1 MRILAVDDEKLM
13 LSALVSAI
21 NEAMPEAEV
30 AAFRSG
36 SSALEYFEDNK
47 IDVAFLDIR
56 MRGMDG
62 LELARK
68 LLEMDPSLNIIF
80 CTGYDEYISEAF
92 REIRC
97 NGYITKPVDA
107 DTVRKELAHLRTPI
121 AAEDVGKTG
130 KGGLAGGFETAEVG
144 AGAGGTAC
152 AGADAGS
159 VAAGTDSVAAGAGAS
174 GSSVNGR
181 HRVRFQC
188 FGYFAAYIDDEPIKF
203 SSAKTLELLA
213 YLVNAGGG
221 TVTNQEILTYLWDDD
236 EEHESYLK
244 KLRKDLIETLTAY
257 GCEDILVRQW
267 GGMSLRTDK
276 VDCDYY
282 DWKKNNPGK
291 YEGDYMKQYY
301 WTVY

>member
-1 MRILAVDDEKLM
+1 MKILAVDDEKLM

-30 AAFRSG
+30 AAFRSAT
-36 SSALEYFEDNK
+36 SALEYFEDNK

-68 LLEMDPSLNIIF
+68 LLEMDPTLNIIF

-92 REIRC
+92 REVRC

-107 DTVRKELAHLRTPI
+107 DTVRRELSHLRTPI
-121 AAEDVGKTG
+121 AAEDVGK
-130 KGGLAGGFETAEVG
+130 KGTNSEAAGNSGNGAAGNAAGNGT
-144 AGAGGTAC
+144 AGAGSE
-152 AGADAGS
+152 DVNEGS
-159 VAAGTDSVAAGAGAS
+159 IA
-174 GSSVNGR
+174 NNR

-203 SSAKTLELLA
+203 SSVKTLELLA

-221 TVTNQEILTYLWDDD
+221 MVTNQEILTYLWDDD

-257 GCEDILVRQW
+257 GCEDIIVRQW